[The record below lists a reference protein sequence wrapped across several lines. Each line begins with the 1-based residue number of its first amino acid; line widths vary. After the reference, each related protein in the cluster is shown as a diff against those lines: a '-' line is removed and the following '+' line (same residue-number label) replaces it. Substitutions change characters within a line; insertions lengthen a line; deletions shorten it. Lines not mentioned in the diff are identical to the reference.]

1 LKGRTQGP
9 KPPSTSSNRLP
20 SVSFQTADFVL
31 NREKALSGLLQ
42 KWVEPKG
49 GHNCKCQSAL
59 IKVVWSPLF
68 SVLERRLNVHRLQ
81 DSSVDF
87 YDRLATYE
95 GLEFNS
101 QPESLAVPQVVA
113 DIQKICGAV
122 VEHIRVVS
130 GGNVAVTRLVLYL
143 KQDANDRLWL
153 LYCGGVQIYDPE
165 SAKSRGQMWS

>member
-1 LKGRTQGP
+1 M
-9 KPPSTSSNRLP
+9 
-20 SVSFQTADFVL
+20 L

-68 SVLERRLNVHRLQ
+68 SVLERRLNVHKLQ

-101 QPESLAVPQVVA
+101 QPSHWQY
-113 DIQKICGAV
+113 
-122 VEHIRVVS
+122 R
-130 GGNVAVTRLVLYL
+130 R
-143 KQDANDRLWL
+143 
-153 LYCGGVQIYDPE
+153 
-165 SAKSRGQMWS
+165 